1 MKMFELNSR
10 KRKTGR
16 RPFKAILHEV
26 YPDSCIENKVGTQ
39 FNENGICWIGEYC
52 ENNLD
57 TIKGMSLTVEFADP
71 ESQDELLGHG
81 DTGFENGLP
90 IFDNATIVG
99 TFEKGYIADVEVKG
113 EKKKVVIGE
122 GTIDQMRNNNFV
134 KHLEEMCANG
144 EDLFGSVEI
153 CKSEGYQ
160 HIEYLNGKRE
170 EGRIPTVF
178 DYSGYSL
185 LGLRPAD
192 ETATLIEL
200 NENQNGTEGNAEMD
214 EMKQML
220 QSVLDKME
228 ASATTAAELNQA
240 KDAYSELETKYNEL
254 NASSQEIQSALNQAK
269 EELANWDQ
277 KWNALYDEKCAL
289 EKMLGEARAKE
300 RLGELNNALSVFT
313 DEQIAFAKEEK
324 EAFENDPM
332 NGEINTVVNKIYCE
346 IGKRAEEQRIAEQ
359 NNAHENKNEQEA
371 EDIFSEIN
379 ASEQDDSDIF

>member
-1 MKMFELNSR
+1 
-10 KRKTGR
+10 
-16 RPFKAILHEV
+16 
-26 YPDSCIENKVGTQ
+26 
-39 FNENGICWIGEYC
+39 
-52 ENNLD
+52 
-57 TIKGMSLTVEFADP
+57 MSLTVEFADP

-200 NENQNGTEGNAEMD
+200 NENQNETEGNAEMD